1 MGQKRRITPQLIA
14 AEPPAGAQQDPSIFQ
29 PALASA
35 PAQQGQRQP
44 LSLKE
49 QSEYAAKHLGPGR
62 RIYVELG
69 PDTYEVNWHK
79 VLSATLLGIPLA
91 PLMPWKQHCCLHAR
105 VVRGQLCIAC
115 SC

>member
-1 MGQKRRITPQLIA
+1 MAQKRRITPQLIA
-14 AEPPAGAQQDPSIFQ
+14 AGPPTEAQQDPSIFQ

-35 PAQQGQRQP
+35 PAHQEQRLA

-69 PDTYEVNWHK
+69 PDTYEVNWQK
-79 VLSATLLGIPLA
+79 VLSAPHMCMTLGPLDA
-91 PLMPWKQHCCLHAR
+91 P
-105 VVRGQLCIAC
+105 
-115 SC
+115 